1 MDTGAAYLEISEGEL
16 FVALEY
22 DDDGWLRVQRAGVPD
37 FGWVP
42 SSFVSPVSRLNH
54 WSQWVPPPP
63 AGQALPPP
71 ASLSSTSSSS
81 DGPREVLEAPSR
93 QPLPSVMVGSCKT
106 FHGDGSAE
114 NFDPDPDQRGGFASV
129 AVEVLAGGRA
139 DELVVKEVEGK
150 FHGPVASELL
160 AAHLVIE
167 AVERAIW
174 NAPPAAQYWLGF
186 DNDRVVHWCKGGPI
200 VKKGRRYEILIELM
214 LCFLSRVK
222 ELAASRGSELIVYH
236 EPTETN
242 KAHAFARTRFQQLRD
257 NGFVAVDVVKGAEL
271 LQTIASVRV

>member
-22 DDDGWLRVQRAGVPD
+22 DDGWLRVQRAGVPD

-63 AGQALPPP
+63 AGQALSPP

-129 AVEVLAGGRA
+129 AVEVLAGGRV
-139 DELVVKEVEGK
+139 DEVGVKEVEGK
-150 FHGPVASELL
+150 FRGPLASELL

-174 NAPPAAQYWLGF
+174 NAPPVAQYWLGF
-186 DNDRVVHWCKGGPI
+186 DNDRVVDWCKDGPI
-200 VKKGRRYEILIELM
+200 VKKGRRYEIFIELM
-214 LCFLSRVK
+214 RRFLSRVK

-236 EPTETN
+236 EPSETN
-242 KAHAFARTRFQQLRD
+242 KAHATANDRLRRLRD
-257 NGFVAVDVVKGAEL
+257 SGFLAADVVEDAEL
-271 LQTIASVRV
+271 LRAIASVRV

>member
-22 DDDGWLRVQRAGVPD
+22 DDGWLRVQRAGVPD

-63 AGQALPPP
+63 AGQAPPPP

-139 DELVVKEVEGK
+139 DELVVKKVEGK
-150 FHGPVASELL
+150 FRGPLASELL

-174 NAPPAAQYWLGF
+174 NAPPVAQYWLGF
-186 DNDRVVHWCKGGPI
+186 DNDRVVDWCKGGPI
-200 VKKGRRYEILIELM
+200 VKKGRRYEIFIELM
-214 LCFLSRVK
+214 RRFLSRVK

-236 EPTETN
+236 EPSETN
-242 KAHAFARTRFQQLRD
+242 KAHATANARLQRLRAS
-257 NGFVAVDVVKGAEL
+257 GFVAVDVVQDAEL
-271 LQTIASVRV
+271 LQAIASVRV